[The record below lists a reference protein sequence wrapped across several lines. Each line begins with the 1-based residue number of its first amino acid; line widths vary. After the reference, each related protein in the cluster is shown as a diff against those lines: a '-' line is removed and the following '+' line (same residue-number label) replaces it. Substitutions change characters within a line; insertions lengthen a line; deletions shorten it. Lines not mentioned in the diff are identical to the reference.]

1 MKGDFLCVVLLLYEK
16 CAGTGKMC
24 DLLDSKG
31 DILKVN
37 TGKGVADYVCII
49 PGKEDCEIC
58 AGGK

>member
-16 CAGTGKMC
+16 LLRNNKTC

-37 TGKGVADYVCII
+37 TGEGVADHV
-49 PGKEDCEIC
+49 
-58 AGGK
+58 

>member
-31 DILKVN
+31 DILKMN

-49 PGKEDCEIC
+49 PGKEDCEI
-58 AGGK
+58 